1 MKPNTRPITIL
12 GHPYTV
18 VRDKTTNEI
27 GASGRLFTANG
38 EIQVAKDLC
47 PTQATSTILHE
58 IIEAINWHCELRL
71 KHAAIMTLESTL
83 FTILTSNGVKLEP
96 LFRE

>member
-1 MKPNTRPITIL
+1 MKNPHPTPLTIL
-12 GHPYTV
+12 GHPYTI

-47 PTQATSTILHE
+47 PSQATSTVLHE

-71 KHAAIMTLESTL
+71 KHNAIMTLESTL
-83 FTILTSNGVKLEP
+83 YQTLTANGVKLDP
-96 LFRE
+96 LFR